1 MANQT
6 LGLGW
11 KIGENEIRLARWDA
25 TARRAREVL
34 GGSRQQVVDAVDWMP
49 GDPTQHRAP
58 VGFGGEAVALG
69 GADQGSIAAVRSRRV
84 QDPAVPRGNRS
95 RH

>member
-1 MANQT
+1 MGRNGA
-6 LGLGW
+6 
-11 KIGENEIRLARWDA
+11 
-25 TARRAREVL
+25 RAREVL

-84 QDPAVPRGNRS
+84 ARPSGAKRKPVTPLRFAKTS
-95 RH
+95 T